1 MALARISLL
10 SLLFVSACGAQQN
23 EDAPPRSPSLDYPP
37 PPVETSNG
45 EVVGA
50 DRVPPGDKLQQ
61 GPKVGTEGA
70 QPAPGPG
77 AGTGAAERSGGTAK
91 PSPCTDIGLE
101 DSRGQSRCK
110 KAPAK

>member
-1 MALARISLL
+1 MPLARISLVA
-10 SLLFVSACGAQQN
+10 LLLAAACGGQQS
-23 EDAPPRSPSLDYPP
+23 DAPPRSPSLDYPP

-50 DRVPPGDKLQQ
+50 DRVPPRDKLEQ
-61 GPKVGTEGA
+61 GPKAGSEGV
-70 QPAPGPG
+70 QPAAGPG
-77 AGTGAAERSGGTAK
+77 GVPEQRSGK

-101 DSRGQSRCK
+101 DAQGKSRCK